1 MEFNFGT
8 QPQKKIMQR
17 DKNRKDTHSIARIAA
32 GTVPSDKFIQA
43 PKMKLKK
50 CGFIL
55 FRGLF
60 RFQQTL

>member
-8 QPQKKIMQR
+8 QLQKEIIQR
-17 DKNRKDTHSIARIAA
+17 DKNRKDTYSIARIAA
-32 GTVPSDKFIQA
+32 GTVPSDKFIQE

-50 CGFIL
+50 LGFIL
-55 FRGLF
+55 FRGLI